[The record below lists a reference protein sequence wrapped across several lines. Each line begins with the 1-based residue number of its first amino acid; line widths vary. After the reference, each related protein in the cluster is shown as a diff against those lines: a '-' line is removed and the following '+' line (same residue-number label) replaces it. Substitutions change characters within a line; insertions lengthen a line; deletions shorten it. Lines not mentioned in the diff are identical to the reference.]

1 MEIEGYNYRSFDKRE
16 CGKARRPERI
26 TYDRLPILLLCT
38 FIVGNGA
45 PLFYTC
51 NGPTPGNVPRIFVC
65 NLILIF
71 AIM

>member
-1 MEIEGYNYRSFDKRE
+1 MEIEGYNYRTFDKRE
-16 CGKARRPERI
+16 CGKAGGRGRI
-26 TYDRLPILLLCT
+26 TCDRLPILLLCI

-45 PLFYTC
+45 PLFCTC

-65 NLILIF
+65 FVCI